1 MTDVQVSKQTQYSIK
16 EIIHLEVLSLL
27 IGLKAAAMKRRG
39 VLPLRT
45 GPGRGL
51 NPFWGQIKKMAPE
64 CFRAERSEQWVWEM
78 MDSLRLEMTGG
89 LQGKGERVLKIISP
103 CEDSITNE
111 EAFGRIERAERR
123 GEE

>member
-51 NPFWGQIKKMAPE
+51 NPSWGQIKKMAPE

-78 MDSLRLEMTGG
+78 MDSLRLTITGG
-89 LQGKGERVLKIISP
+89 LQGEGERVLRISP
-103 CEDSITNE
+103 PCEEIITNK
-111 EAFGRIERAERR
+111 EAFSRIKKAERR
-123 GEE
+123 GI